1 MQTRTL
7 LRQLT
12 NRSMLGGFFN
22 FSYQMINVYTI
33 FFSKKSY
40 IVLFYVLFCLRILY
54 VPSEL
59 NSHLKLTKRL
69 NFQPY
74 ILIHSAPTA
83 VLTKEGIALDYF
95 YFVWSI
101 YSLKFALKSFI
112 YFKFGS
118 RIEADIDVWT
128 WACIY

>member
-1 MQTRTL
+1 MQTRIL

-22 FSYQMINVYTI
+22 FSYQMINVYAI

-59 NSHLKLTKRL
+59 NRHRKLTKRL

-74 ILIHSAPTA
+74 ILIHSVPAA
-83 VLTKEGIALDYF
+83 VLTKEGITLGYF
-95 YFVWSI
+95 YSMWST
-101 YSLKFALKSFI
+101 YSLRFALVLFALSLVVELKPI
-112 YFKFGS
+112 
-118 RIEADIDVWT
+118 
-128 WACIY
+128 